1 METRSQTTGQ
11 SVRPPAANADDTGA
25 VYTGDVGKTQRAPV
39 HVSDPR
45 GGSRS
50 VDMLVCVNVVTDP
63 KLREVALAGGLH
75 RLESGESLAVPYVF
89 HDPAARKFCVVVPDS
104 MRHHAIRERGKVMI
118 KLGEDTSH
126 AIPAYVQDVV
136 TVIGPSGL
144 SAYLRGAPVANSQL
158 PVDLKKREAELGA
171 AEEALRVRLEALEL
185 REQRLTERAE
195 DVTRREDEIQAT
207 TEEAEALQRDLEFR
221 EQELN
226 ARAEMLMRR
235 ELGGESE
242 GEVVSDEDVLA
253 ETSLDDDPEEFEAE
267 EIDELEEEATLYAA
281 ESGIEE
287 LADEEE
293 VAAEIDELDAVED
306 VTGVGPAPSDSP
318 QPTVAPPAGFL
329 TDVDREM
336 VAMPADVVRL
346 YARLD
351 PDKDAAFEQG
361 ADLLLQLAVVQGFP
375 VAILALVEKKDE
387 RPYVR
392 RATLDAKNRDDR
404 KILDTLQKS
413 FTARVA
419 LYSADGRYT
428 RTFEVSAPR
437 EKNVALVLEKASRQ
451 TDPKV
456 DAATACER
464 ALSAP
469 PPVRETGHPFVEAGA
484 ATTAKAA
491 FAAVARTASW
501 ATAEKLDR
509 AYYALS
515 IPRDVV
521 DETFRRACNDAIKFG
536 LTLTPA
542 LREKALS
549 LKLAKDSSD
558 LVSAQIAAFKK
569 TTALP
574 DAGGL
579 TKEEVAGVWEAL
591 LQDAEQA
598 EVAIDA
604 ATHETAWK
612 AIRAVKG
619 DAGTKHAA
627 TPFDLTKIPT
637 LSPPEL
643 ILLLEDPRARWQAA
657 VELCK
662 RGDTDYVGAV
672 GKAVRKMPRAEVV
685 RVVPKLLGF
694 GEAAGDALID
704 ALSARKTFVRQ
715 AAALGLGHVKL
726 RRAVSPLIQLLQSEE
741 TDVWKE
747 VARVLGDLGT
757 ASFKPLLK
765 AAKEP
770 KNLEER
776 FIFALAHQSRNGMRK
791 QLQAIANDKSEGPL
805 VARLCEQA
813 VVKEDDAKLH
823 SEDVAASSTYSGTE
837 SLKLFSRRFY
847 QELDGTAPSSDL
859 ESGRDDTTA

>member
-1 METRSQTTGQ
+1 METRSQITGQ

-25 VYTGDVGKTQRAPV
+25 VYTGEVGRTQKAPV
-39 HVSDPR
+39 HVADAR

-50 VDMLVCVNVVTDP
+50 VEMLVGVNVVTDP

-75 RLESGESLAVPYVF
+75 RLESGESLAIPYVF

-104 MRHHAIRERGKVMI
+104 MRHHALRERGKIML

-126 AIPAYVQDVV
+126 AVPSYVQDVV

-144 SAYLRGAPVANSQL
+144 SAYLRGAQTAGTQL
-158 PVDLKKREAELGA
+158 PADLKKRESELAA

-195 DVTRREDEIQAT
+195 DVTRREDEIQAS
-207 TEEAEALQRDLEFR
+207 TEEADALQRDLEFR

-235 ELGGESE
+235 ELGQEDSDLVSE
-242 GEVVSDEDVLA
+242 ADVLA
-253 ETSLDDDPEEFEAE
+253 ETSLDDEAEEFEAE
-267 EIDELEEEATLYAA
+267 EIDELEEEETLFAA
-281 ESGIEE
+281 DAAIEE

-293 VAAEIDELDAVED
+293 VASEIDELDAVED
-306 VTGVGPAPSDSP
+306 VTGVGPAPTDGS

-329 TDVDREM
+329 TDADREM
-336 VAMPADVVRL
+336 VAMPGESVRL

-351 PDKDAAFEQG
+351 PDKDNAFEQG
-361 ADLLLQLAVVQGFP
+361 ADLLLQLAMVQGFP

-392 RATLDAKNRDDR
+392 RATLDVKNRDDR
-404 KILDTLQKS
+404 KILETLQKKFS
-413 FTARVA
+413 ARVA
-419 LYSADGRYT
+419 LYSSDGRYT
-428 RTFEVSAPR
+428 RTLEVVAPR
-437 EKNVALVLEKASRQ
+437 EKNVALVIEKASRQ
-451 TDPKV
+451 TDVKV

-469 PPVRETGHPFVEAGA
+469 PPVREAGHPFVTSDA
-484 ATTAKAA
+484 ATTAKNALVSLTRAA
-491 FAAVARTASW
+491 AW

-521 DETFRRACNDAIKFG
+521 DDTFRRVCADALKFG
-536 LTLTPA
+536 LSLTPA

-549 LKLAKDSSD
+549 LKMAKDGSE
-558 LVSAQIAAFKK
+558 LVAAQIASFKN
-569 TTALP
+569 TSASA
-574 DAGGL
+574 DMGGL
-579 TKEEVAGVWEAL
+579 TKEDVAGVWEAL
-591 LQDAEQA
+591 LADAERTD
-598 EVAIDA
+598 VPIDSS
-604 ATHETAWK
+604 THEIAWK
-612 AIRAVKG
+612 AIRAIKG
-619 DAGTKHAA
+619 DAGAKDTGK
-627 TPFDLTKIPT
+627 PFDLTKLPT

-685 RVVPKLLGF
+685 RVVPKLLAF

-704 ALSARKTFVRQ
+704 GLSARKTFVRQ
-715 AAALGLGHVKL
+715 AAALGLGHIKL

-770 KNLEER
+770 KNFEER
-776 FIFALAHQSRNGMRK
+776 FIYALAHASRNGMRK
-791 QLQAIANDKSEGPL
+791 QLQALANDKSEGPL

-813 VVKEDDAKLH
+813 VVKEDDAKRH
-823 SEDVAASSTYSGTE
+823 SEDVASTSSYGGTE

-847 QELDGTAPSSDL
+847 QELDGSAPSADL
-859 ESGRDDTTA
+859 ESGRDDATA